1 MGHRISVVSNHSLN
15 RLQVSL
21 KEGGGRMLKGWLDEV
36 ETEVIGYLQDHQ
48 SASFRDLASG
58 LRISEA
64 LALSY
69 IGILA
74 RQGKVTISG
83 LGIRGHAA
91 QPSSDDRDLKA
102 AAL

>member
-1 MGHRISVVSNHSLN
+1 MVNPISVTSNHPLN
-15 RLQVSL
+15 REQVSL
-21 KEGGGRMLKGWLDEV
+21 KERDGKMLKGWLDEM
-36 ETEVIGYLQDHQ
+36 ETEVIGYLQNHQ
-48 SASFRDLASG
+48 PASIRDLASG

-74 RQGKVTISG
+74 RQGKVTIGG
-83 LGIRGHAA
+83 LGIPGHCA